1 MLRIGYQGVP
11 GSYSEI
17 GVIQYFGTDT
27 INIPYDNFR
36 EMILDVDLKTID
48 FALLPI
54 ENSTTG
60 AITRS
65 LDLMKDYNVYMTGE
79 EFVNVSHCLITFDG
93 VSFDDVKTIYS
104 HPEALKQC
112 DDFFDKHKQINKVA
126 YLDTAKSVEYIIQ
139 LGDKTA
145 GALASKRA
153 AQLYNMQILA
163 ENIQDNK
170 LNITRFAVISNQN
183 NYEHDADTISIYV
196 VTSHTSGSLFQCIK
210 VISENDVN
218 MLKIE
223 SRPIQEKPFSYG
235 FYIDFEGDIA
245 SETTTKV
252 FEELK
257 SHCEFIKIIGNYKK
271 KLAMY

>member
-1 MLRIGYQGVP
+1 MLKIGYQGVP
-11 GSYSEI
+11 GSYSEM
-17 GVIQYFGTDT
+17 GVIQYFGTET
-27 INIPYDNFR
+27 TNFPYDNFR
-36 EMILDVDLKTID
+36 EMIVDVDLKKID

-65 LDLMKDYNVYMTGE
+65 LDLMKDYNVYMVGE
-79 EFVNVSHCLITFDG
+79 EFVNVSHCLITFKG
-93 VSFDDVKTIYS
+93 VSFNDVETIYS

-139 LGDKTA
+139 LGNKTA

-153 AQLYNMQILA
+153 ADLYDMQVLK

-170 LNITRFAVISNQN
+170 LNITRFAVISNQSS
-183 NYEHDADTISIYV
+183 YENDADTVSIYV

-223 SRPIQEKPFSYG
+223 SRPIHDKPFSYG
-235 FYIDFEGDIA
+235 FYIDFEGKIT
-245 SETTTKV
+245 SESTVKV
-252 FEELK
+252 LEELK
-257 SHCEFIKIIGNYKK
+257 NHCEYIKIIGNYKK
-271 KLAMY
+271 KLAIY

>member
-1 MLRIGYQGVP
+1 MLKIGYQGVP
-11 GSYSEI
+11 GSYSEMGI
-17 GVIQYFGTDT
+17 IQYFGTDT
-27 INIPYDNFR
+27 TNIPYDNFR
-36 EMILDVDLKTID
+36 EMIVDVEQKSLN

-79 EFVNVSHCLITFDG
+79 EFVNVSHCLITFEG
-93 VSFDDVKTIYS
+93 VLFSELKTIYS

-112 DDFFDKHKQINKVA
+112 DDFFDHHKQINKVA
-126 YLDTAKSVEYIIQ
+126 YLDTAKSVEYIIR

-153 AQLYNMQILA
+153 AQLYNMQILV

-183 NYEHDADTISIYV
+183 NYKNDADTVSTYV
-196 VTSHTSGSLFQCIK
+196 VTSHTSGSLFECIK
-210 VISENDVN
+210 VISENNIN
-218 MLKIE
+218 MVKIE
-223 SRPIQEKPFSYG
+223 SRPIHDKPFSYG
-235 FYIDFEGDIA
+235 FYIDFEGEIR
-245 SETTTKV
+245 SEITLKV
-252 FEELK
+252 LNELK
-257 SHCEFIKIIGNYKK
+257 KHCEYIKIIGNYKK
-271 KLAMY
+271 KLAIY

>member
-1 MLRIGYQGVP
+1 MLKIGYQGVP
-11 GSYSEI
+11 GSYSEM
-17 GVIQYFGTDT
+17 GVIQYFGTET
-27 INIPYDNFR
+27 TNFPYDNFR
-36 EMILDVDLKTID
+36 EMIVDVDLKKID

-65 LDLMKDYNVYMTGE
+65 LDLMKDYNVYMVGE
-79 EFVNVSHCLITFDG
+79 EFVNVSHCLITFKG
-93 VSFDDVKTIYS
+93 VSFNDIETIYS

-153 AQLYNMQILA
+153 ADLYDMQVLK

-170 LNITRFAVISNQN
+170 LNITRFAVISNQSS
-183 NYEHDADTISIYV
+183 YENDADTVSIYV

-223 SRPIQEKPFSYG
+223 SRPIHDKPFSYG
-235 FYIDFEGDIA
+235 FYIDFEGKIT
-245 SETTTKV
+245 SESTVKV
-252 FEELK
+252 LEELK
-257 SHCEFIKIIGNYKK
+257 NHCEYIKIIGNYKK
-271 KLAMY
+271 KLAIY

>member
-1 MLRIGYQGVP
+1 MLKVGYQGVP
-11 GSYSEI
+11 GSYSEM
-17 GVIQYFGTDT
+17 GVIQYFGNNTR
-27 INIPYDNFR
+27 NIPYDNFR
-36 EMILDVDLKTID
+36 EMIADVERNSID

-65 LDLMKDYNVYMTGE
+65 LDLMKDYNVYIVGE
-79 EFVNVSHCLITFDG
+79 EFVNVGHCLITFEG
-93 VSFDDVKTIYS
+93 VSFDEIKTIYS

-139 LGDKTA
+139 LGDRTA

-153 AQLYNMQILA
+153 AQIYDMNLLA

-170 LNITRFAVISNQN
+170 LNITRFAVISNEDS
-183 NYEHDADTISIYV
+183 YENDADTVSLYI
-196 VTSHTSGSLFQCIK
+196 VTSHTSGSLYQCIR
-210 VISENDVN
+210 VISENNIN

-223 SRPIQEKPFSYG
+223 SRPIHEKPFSYG
-235 FYIDFEGDIA
+235 FYIDFEGNTISDN
-245 SETTTKV
+245 TLKV
-252 FEELK
+252 LSELK
-257 SHCEFIKIIGNYKK
+257 NHCEYIRIIGNYKK
-271 KLAMY
+271 KLAIY

>member
-1 MLRIGYQGVP
+1 MLKIGYQGVP
-11 GSYSEI
+11 GSYSEM
-17 GVIQYFGTDT
+17 GVIQYFGTET
-27 INIPYDNFR
+27 TNFPYDNFR
-36 EMILDVDLKTID
+36 EMIVDVDLKKID

-65 LDLMKDYNVYMTGE
+65 LDLMKDYNVYMVGE
-79 EFVNVSHCLITFDG
+79 EFVNVSHCLITFKG
-93 VSFDDVKTIYS
+93 VSFNEIETIYS

-153 AQLYNMQILA
+153 ADLYDMQVLK

-170 LNITRFAVISNQN
+170 LNITRFAVISNQSS
-183 NYEHDADTISIYV
+183 YENDADTVSIYV

-223 SRPIQEKPFSYG
+223 SRPIHDKPFSYG
-235 FYIDFEGDIA
+235 FYIDFEGKIT
-245 SETTTKV
+245 SESTVKV
-252 FEELK
+252 LEELK
-257 SHCEFIKIIGNYKK
+257 NHCEYIKIIGNYKK
-271 KLAMY
+271 KLAIY

>member
-1 MLRIGYQGVP
+1 MLKIGYQGVP

-17 GVIQYFGTDT
+17 GVIQSFGTDT

-36 EMILDVDLKTID
+36 EMIVDVDLKILD

-65 LDLMKDYNVYMTGE
+65 LDLMKDYNVYITGE

-112 DDFFDKHKQINKVA
+112 DDFFDKHKKINKVA

-153 AQLYNMQILA
+153 AHLYGMQVLK

-170 LNITRFAVISNQN
+170 LNITRFAVISNK
-183 NYEHDADTISIYV
+183 NYYENDADTVSIYV

-223 SRPIQEKPFSYG
+223 SRPIHDKPFSYG
-235 FYIDFEGDIA
+235 FYIDFEGKIT
-245 SETTTKV
+245 SESTAKV
-252 FEELK
+252 LEELK
-257 SHCEFIKIIGNYKK
+257 NHCEYIKIIGNYKK
-271 KLAMY
+271 KIAIY

>member
-1 MLRIGYQGVP
+1 MLKIGYQGVP

-27 INIPYDNFR
+27 INMPYDNFR
-36 EMILDVDLKTID
+36 EMIADVDRKRID
-48 FALLPI
+48 YALLPI

-65 LDLMKDYNVYMTGE
+65 LDLMKDYNVFMTGE
-79 EFVNVSHCLITFDG
+79 EFVNVSHCLITFEG
-93 VSFDDVKTIYS
+93 VSFNELKTIYS

-112 DDFFDKHKQINKVA
+112 DDFFDRYKQINKVA
-126 YLDTAKSVEYIIQ
+126 YLDTAKSVEYIIR

-163 ENIQDNK
+163 ENIQDNN
-170 LNITRFAVISNQN
+170 LNITRFAVISNEN
-183 NYEHDADTISIYV
+183 NYPYDSDTVSVYV

-210 VISENDVN
+210 VFSENDVN

-223 SRPIQEKPFSYG
+223 SRPIHEKPFSYG
-235 FYIDFEGDIA
+235 FYIDFEGNTK
-245 SETTTKV
+245 SEITHKV
-252 FEELK
+252 LKELK
-257 SHCEFIKIIGNYKK
+257 NHCEYIKIIGNYKK
-271 KLAMY
+271 KLAIY

>member
-1 MLRIGYQGVP
+1 MLKIGYQGVP
-11 GSYSEI
+11 GSYSEM
-17 GVIQYFGTDT
+17 GVIQYFGTNT
-27 INIPYDNFR
+27 MNIPYDNFR
-36 EMILDVDLKTID
+36 EMIVDVDLKRID

-79 EFVNVSHCLITFDG
+79 EFVNVSHCLITFEG
-93 VSFDDVKTIYS
+93 ASFNDVKTIYS

-112 DDFFDKHKQINKVA
+112 DDFFDRHKQINKVA
-126 YLDTAKSVEYIIQ
+126 YLDTAKSVEYIIR

-183 NYEHDADTISIYV
+183 NYSKDADTVSLYV

-210 VISENDVN
+210 VISENDIN

-223 SRPIQEKPFSYG
+223 SRPIHDKPFSYG
-235 FYIDFEGDIA
+235 FYIDFEGQIK
-245 SETTTKV
+245 SEITLKV
-252 FEELK
+252 LEKLK
-257 SHCEFIKIIGNYKK
+257 NHCEYIKIIGNYKK
-271 KLAMY
+271 KTAIY

>member
-1 MLRIGYQGVP
+1 MLKIGYQGVP
-11 GSYSEI
+11 GSYSEM
-17 GVIQYFGTDT
+17 GVIQYFGTET
-27 INIPYDNFR
+27 TNIPYDNFR
-36 EMILDVDLKTID
+36 EMIVDVDLKRID

-65 LDLMKDYNVYMTGE
+65 LDLMKDYNVYMIGE
-79 EFVNVSHCLITFDG
+79 EFVNVSHCLITFEG
-93 VSFDDVKTIYS
+93 VSFNDVKTIYS

-112 DDFFDKHKQINKVA
+112 DDFFDRHKQINKVA

-145 GALASKRA
+145 GAIASKRA
-153 AQLYNMQILA
+153 AQLHNMQILA

-170 LNITRFAVISNQN
+170 LNITRFAVISNKN
-183 NYEHDADTISIYV
+183 IYEIDADTVSIYV

-210 VISENDVN
+210 VISENNVN

-223 SRPIQEKPFSYG
+223 SRPIHDKPFSYG
-235 FYIDFEGDIA
+235 FYIDFEGQVK
-245 SETTTKV
+245 SETTLRV
-252 FEELK
+252 LESLK
-257 SHCEFIKIIGNYKK
+257 THCEYIKIIGNYKK
-271 KLAMY
+271 KLAIY